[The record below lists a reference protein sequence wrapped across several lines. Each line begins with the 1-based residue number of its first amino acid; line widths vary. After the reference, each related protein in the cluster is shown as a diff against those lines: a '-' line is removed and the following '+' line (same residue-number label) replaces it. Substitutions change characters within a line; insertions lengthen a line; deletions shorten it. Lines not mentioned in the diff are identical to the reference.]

1 MNFWKT
7 FWAALAAVV
16 IGSGVV
22 FVLSLIFGFSLLAS
36 LGGESTVTQ
45 KNSVLYIDLGESV
58 VDSPNVMPTIDINS
72 LSMESPITILQ
83 ALSALEYAATDP
95 NIEGVCIYQNGVGI
109 ISTTN
114 IEELRQALL
123 RFKQSG
129 KFVVAYD
136 DNFTQSEYYLASV
149 ADRISMTPEGSI
161 EWRGMAFGTAFMK
174 GLLDKLD
181 ISVEI
186 FRPTVCKYKSAVE
199 PYFLTKMSEANRQQ
213 MESLAEDMW
222 TTICED
228 VATQRNIEPAKLKAL
243 AANLSINTPEE
254 AKKHGLINEVEYE
267 DDLYKYLADMGV
279 KSNHK
284 GELNK
289 ISLGAYAKNLTLLN
303 PQTAGRANVGII
315 YAEGQIIDGN
325 EVGSGYIF
333 GNSLAQ
339 QIREARLDD
348 SIKSVVVRV
357 NSPGGSALA
366 SDIIWREMALLQQSK
381 PVVISMSEYAASGGY
396 YISAPADYIIAD
408 KLTLTGSIG
417 VFGMIPNISN
427 LLKNRIGITVD
438 YALTS
443 PDALPISYLN
453 PMTKR
458 QKEVLLQGVDNIYT
472 TFTSKVAEGRNLTIE
487 QVYNVAEGRVWS
499 GRQAVGNGLADANGG
514 LHEAIAKAANLAD
527 LGAEFRLK
535 EIKTPLTPFEAW
547 LEAMGMMTAKA
558 CGINYSVYGK
568 ELNSLIEDNIYIFT
582 HSGVLMEMPQKIEV
596 NF

>member
-7 FWAALAAVV
+7 FLAALAAVV

-22 FVLSLIFGFSLLAS
+22 FILSLIFGFSLLAS
-36 LGGESTVTQ
+36 FGGETTITQ

-83 ALSALEYAATDP
+83 ALSALEYAAQDP
-95 NIEGVCIYQNGVGI
+95 NIEGVCIYQNGVGT
-109 ISTTN
+109 ISATN

-161 EWRGMAFGTAFMK
+161 EWRGMAFGTVFMK
-174 GLLDKLD
+174 NMLDKLD

-222 TTICED
+222 TTICND
-228 VATQRNIEPAKLKAL
+228 VALQRNIEPAKLKAL
-243 AANLSINTPEE
+243 AANLSVNTPQE

-267 DDLYKYLADMGV
+267 DGLYKYLVGMGV
-279 KSNHK
+279 KCNRK
-284 GELNK
+284 GELHK
-289 ISLGAYAKNLTLLN
+289 ITLGEYANNLTVVN
-303 PQTAGRANVGII
+303 PKMAGNQNVGII
-315 YAEGQIIDGN
+315 YADGQIVDGN

-348 SIKSVVVRV
+348 SVKSVVVRV

-366 SDIIWREMALLQQSK
+366 SDIIWREMKLLQESK

-408 KLTLTGSIG
+408 RLTLTGSIG

-443 PDALPISYLN
+443 PEAMPMSYLN
-453 PMTKR
+453 PMTER
-458 QKEVLLQGVDNIYT
+458 QKEVLLKSVDNIYT

-499 GRQAVGNGLADANGG
+499 GNQAVGNGLVDANGG
-514 LHEAIAKAANLAD
+514 LHEAIAKAADLAD
-527 LGAEFRLK
+527 LGAEFKLK

-558 CGINYSVYGK
+558 CGINYGIYGK
-568 ELNSLIEDNIYIFT
+568 DLNSLVKDNLYIFT
-582 HSGVLMEMPQKIEV
+582 HKGIMMEMPQKIEV
-596 NF
+596 NL

>member
-7 FWAALAAVV
+7 FLAALAAVV

-36 LGGESTVTQ
+36 LGGEPTMTQ
-45 KNSVLYIDLGESV
+45 KNSVLCIDLGESV

-72 LSMESPITILQ
+72 LSMASPITIMQ
-83 ALSALEYAATDP
+83 VLSALEYAAQDP
-95 NIEGVCIYQNGVGI
+95 NIEGVCIYQNGVGT
-109 ISTTN
+109 ISATN

-136 DNFTQSEYYLASV
+136 DIFTQSEYYLASV
-149 ADRISMTPEGSI
+149 ADRISMSPVGTI
-161 EWRGMAFGTAFMK
+161 EWRGMAFGTVFMK
-174 GLLDKLD
+174 GLFDKLD
-181 ISVEI
+181 VSVEI

-199 PYFLTKMSEANRQQ
+199 PYFLTKMSEANREQ

-222 TTICED
+222 TTICNE
-228 VATQRNIEPAKLKAL
+228 VGAQRNIEPAKVKAL
-243 AANLSINTPEE
+243 AASLSINSPKE
-254 AKKHGLINEVEYE
+254 AKKHGFINEIEYV
-267 DDLYKYLADMGV
+267 DDLYKYLGEMGV
-279 KSNHK
+279 KSNRK

-289 ISLGAYAKNLTLLN
+289 ISLGEYAKNLTLIN
-303 PQTAGRANVGII
+303 PQIAGKANVGII
-315 YAEGQIIDGN
+315 YADGQIVDGN
-325 EVGSGYIF
+325 KVGSGYIF

-357 NSPGGSALA
+357 NSPGGSAIA
-366 SDIIWREMALLQQSK
+366 SDIIWHEMELLQKTK
-381 PVVISMSEYAASGGY
+381 PVVISMGEYAASGGY

-408 KLTLTGSIG
+408 RLTLTGSIG

-427 LLKNRIGITVD
+427 LLKNRLGITVD

-443 PDALPISYLN
+443 PDALPVSYMN
-453 PMTKR
+453 TMTKR
-458 QKEVLLQGVDNIYT
+458 QKEVMLQGVDDVYT
-472 TFTSKVAEGRNLTIE
+472 AFTSKVAEGRNLSIE
-487 QVYNVAEGRVWS
+487 QVYNIAEGRVWS
-499 GRQAVGNGLADANGG
+499 GSQAVANGLADANGG
-514 LHEAIAKAANLAD
+514 LHEAIAKAADLAD
-527 LGAEFRLK
+527 LGADFRLK

-558 CGINYSVYGK
+558 CGLNYSIYGK
-568 ELNSLIEDNIYIFT
+568 ELNNLVEENIYIFT

>member
-1 MNFWKT
+1 MQ
-7 FWAALAAVV
+7 V
-16 IGSGVV
+16 
-22 FVLSLIFGFSLLAS
+22 
-36 LGGESTVTQ
+36 
-45 KNSVLYIDLGESV
+45 
-58 VDSPNVMPTIDINS
+58 
-72 LSMESPITILQ
+72 
-83 ALSALEYAATDP
+83 LSALEYAAQDP
-95 NIEGVCIYQNGVGI
+95 NIEGVCIYQNGVGT
-109 ISTTN
+109 ISATN

-129 KFVVAYD
+129 KFIVAYD

-149 ADRISMTPEGSI
+149 ADRVSMHPEGSI
-161 EWRGMAFGTAFMK
+161 EWRGMACVTVFIK

-181 ISVEI
+181 VSVDI

-199 PYFLTKMSEANRQQ
+199 PFFLTQMSEANRQQ
-213 MESLAEDMW
+213 LESLAEDMW

-315 YAEGQIIDGN
+315 YAEGQIVDGN

-558 CGINYSVYGK
+558 CGINYSIYGK

>member
-7 FWAALAAVV
+7 FWAALIAVV

-36 LGGESTVTQ
+36 FGGQTTTTQ
-45 KNSVLYIDLGESV
+45 KNSVLLINLGESV

-72 LSMESPITILQ
+72 LSMVSPVTLLQ
-83 ALSALEYAATDP
+83 VLSALEYAATDP
-95 NIEGVCIYQNGVGI
+95 NIEGVCIYQNGVGT
-109 ISTTN
+109 ISATN

-136 DNFTQSEYYLASV
+136 DIFTQSEYYLASV
-149 ADRISMTPEGSI
+149 ADRISMNPEGSI
-161 EWRGMAFGTAFMK
+161 EWRGMAFSTVFMK
-174 GLLDKLD
+174 GMLDKLD

-222 TTICED
+222 ETICAE
-228 VATQRNIEPAKLKAL
+228 VAAQRNIEPAKLKAL
-243 AANLSINTPEE
+243 AANLSVSTPQE
-254 AKKHGLINEVEYE
+254 AKKYGLINEIEYE
-267 DDLYKYLADMGV
+267 DELHKYLEDMGV
-279 KSNHK
+279 KCNRK

-289 ISLGAYAKNLTLLN
+289 ISLGEYAKNLTLLN

-315 YAEGQIIDGN
+315 YADGQIVDGN

-339 QIREARLDD
+339 QVRESRLDE
-348 SIKSVVVRV
+348 SIKAVVVRV
-357 NSPGGSALA
+357 NSPGGSAIA
-366 SDIIWREMALLQQSK
+366 SDIIWREMKLLQQTK

-438 YALTS
+438 NALTS
-443 PDALPISYLN
+443 SEAMPISYLN

-458 QKEVLLQGVDNIYT
+458 QKEVLLQGVDNVYT
-472 TFTSKVAEGRNLTIE
+472 AFTSKVAEGRNLTIE

-499 GRQAVGNGLADANGG
+499 GNQAVKNGLADANGG
-514 LHEAIAKAANLAD
+514 LHEAIAKAAHLAD
-527 LGAEFRLK
+527 LGTEFRLK

-558 CGINYSVYGK
+558 CGINYNMYGD
-568 ELNSLIEDNIYIFT
+568 ELNSLIKDNIYIFT
-582 HSGVLMEMPQKIEV
+582 HTGIMTEMPQRIEV

>member
-7 FWAALAAVV
+7 FWAALIAVV

-36 LGGESTVTQ
+36 FGGQTTTTQ
-45 KNSVLYIDLGESV
+45 KNSVLLINLGESV

-72 LSMESPITILQ
+72 LSMESPVTLLQ
-83 ALSALEYAATDP
+83 VLSALEYAATDP
-95 NIEGVCIYQNGVGI
+95 NIEGVCIYQNGVGT
-109 ISTTN
+109 ISATN

-136 DNFTQSEYYLASV
+136 DIFTQSEYYLASV
-149 ADRISMTPEGSI
+149 ADRISMNPEGSI
-161 EWRGMAFGTAFMK
+161 EWRGMAFSTVFMK
-174 GLLDKLD
+174 GMLDKLD

-213 MESLAEDMW
+213 MESLANDMW
-222 TTICED
+222 ETICAE
-228 VATQRNIEPAKLKAL
+228 VAAQRNIEPAKLKAL
-243 AANLSINTPEE
+243 AANLSVSTPQE
-254 AKKHGLINEVEYE
+254 AKKYGLINEIEYE
-267 DDLYKYLADMGV
+267 DELHKYLEDMGV
-279 KSNHK
+279 KCNRK

-289 ISLGAYAKNLTLLN
+289 ISLGEYAKNLTLLN

-315 YAEGQIIDGN
+315 YADGQIVDGN

-339 QIREARLDD
+339 QVREARLDE
-348 SIKSVVVRV
+348 SIKAVVVRV
-357 NSPGGSALA
+357 NSPGGSAIA
-366 SDIIWREMALLQQSK
+366 SDIIWREMKLLQQTK

-438 YALTS
+438 NALTS
-443 PDALPISYLN
+443 PEALPISYLN

-458 QKEVLLQGVDNIYT
+458 QKEVLLQGVDNVYT
-472 TFTSKVAEGRNLTIE
+472 AFTSKVAEGRNLTIE

-499 GRQAVGNGLADANGG
+499 GNQAVKNGLADANGG
-514 LHEAIAKAANLAD
+514 LHEAIAKAAHLAD
-527 LGAEFRLK
+527 LGTEFRLK

-558 CGINYSVYGK
+558 CGINYNMYGD
-568 ELNSLIEDNIYIFT
+568 ELNSLIKDNIYIFT
-582 HSGVLMEMPQKIEV
+582 HTGIMTEMPQRIEV

>member
-1 MNFWKT
+1 MKFWKI
-7 FWAALAAVV
+7 FFAALLAVV
-16 IGSGVV
+16 IGSGIT

-36 LGGESTVTQ
+36 FGGEATITP
-45 KNSVLYIDLGESV
+45 KDSVLYIDLKESV
-58 VDSPNVMPTIDINS
+58 VDSPNVMPMVDVNS
-72 LSMESPITILQ
+72 MTVQTPITILQ
-83 ALSALEYAATDP
+83 TLSAIEYAATDP
-95 NIEGVCIYQNGVGI
+95 NIKGICIYQNGLGI
-109 ISTTN
+109 ISATN

-149 ADRISMTPEGSI
+149 ADRISMNPQGSI
-161 EWRGMAFGTAFMK
+161 EWRGMAFGTLFMK

-181 ISVEI
+181 VSVEI

-213 MESLAEDMW
+213 MESLSESMW

-228 VATQRNIEPAKLKAL
+228 VAQQRNISSATLKAL
-243 AANLSINTPEE
+243 AASLSVNSAEE
-254 AKKHGLINEVEYE
+254 AKNSGLIDAIEYE
-267 DDLYKYLADMGV
+267 DDLYKYLEEAGV
-279 KSNHK
+279 EFSRR
-284 GELNK
+284 GEIHK
-289 ISLGAYAKNLTLLN
+289 ISLGEYAQNLTLVN
-303 PQTAGRANVGII
+303 PQLAGNQNVGII
-315 YAEGQIIDGN
+315 YADGQIVDGN

-333 GNSLAQ
+333 GNTLAQ

-348 SIKSVVVRV
+348 NIKAVIVRV

-366 SDIIWREMALLQQSK
+366 SDIIWREMTLLQKSK

-427 LLKNRIGITVD
+427 LLKNRLGITVD

-443 PDALPISYLN
+443 PEAMPMSYLN
-453 PMTKR
+453 PMTER
-458 QKEVLLQGVDNIYT
+458 QKEVLLQSVDNIYT

-487 QVYNVAEGRVWS
+487 QVYNIAEGRVWS
-499 GRQAVGNGLADANGG
+499 GSQAVGNGLADANGG
-514 LHEAIAKAANLAD
+514 LHEAILKAANLAD
-527 LGAEFRLK
+527 LGADVKLK

-547 LEAMGMMTAKA
+547 LESIGMITAKA
-558 CGINYSVYGK
+558 CGINYNTYGDK
-568 ELNSLIEDNIYIFT
+568 LNTIIEENMEIFT
-582 HSGVLMEMPQKIEV
+582 NTGILMAMPQKIEV
-596 NF
+596 NL